1 MKLKV
6 LPYKAGS
13 QSARELVRSLS
24 PKAVMK
30 RQTTPLKGKKLM
42 LNWGHSNPAF
52 NTVGATILNTPAAVA
67 VASNKLKAL
76 VKMQAEGVNVPD
88 FTTDVNVART
98 WIEEERIVLCRTL
111 LRSNSGKGIV
121 VAKEL
126 DDLVSAPLYVKY
138 VRKEKEYRLHV
149 FRGQVIDVIEKR
161 RRSGFQENNNYS
173 KYIRSC
179 DAGWV
184 FCRDNIEI
192 NDVTRTQAVAAVA
205 ALGLDF
211 GAVDIVINKKDNKP
225 VVLEV
230 NTAPGLVGTTI
241 TRYKDAISTWMRGVR

>member
-30 RQTTPLKGKKLM
+30 RQTTPLVGKKIV
-42 LNWGHSNPAF
+42 LNWGHSNPLF
-52 NTVGATILNTPAAVA
+52 NTTGATILNSPSAVA

-76 VKMQAEGVNVPD
+76 VKMKAEGVNVPD
-88 FTTDVNVART
+88 FTTDINVART

-111 LRSNSGKGIV
+111 LRANSGKGIV
-121 VAKEL
+121 IAKEL

-184 FCRDNIEI
+184 FCRDN
-192 NDVTRTQAVAAVA
+192 VTVSEDARAQALAAVST
-205 ALGLDF
+205 LGLDF
-211 GAVDIVINKKDNKP
+211 GAVDIVINKKDNKA

-230 NTAPGLVGTTI
+230 NTAPGLTGTTV
-241 TRYKDAISTWMRGVR
+241 TRYKDAISAWMRGVR